1 MFMPAGNTAQSNLS
15 RPFILGVLLLL
26 LFLSTQSEWAA
37 NQRRHNQKL
46 IQVGQDVGETARKRQ
61 VKDDI
66 LLELSVLN
74 ENMEKE
80 NKRLLTVALELN
92 RALRNC
98 GMAENATA
106 IMSQLDVPYLSSPGE
121 DNDDNNNKKN
131 NNNNS
136 DQNSTT
142 NSTSL
147 SAQNSTSNNSSEEEQ
162 EGEKQGQRKRNRSQ
176 MSRMLKI
183 MQ

>member
-1 MFMPAGNTAQSNLS
+1 MFMPAGNAVQSNLS

-46 IQVGQDVGETARKRQ
+46 IQVGQDAGETARKRQ

-74 ENMEKE
+74 ENLEKE

-92 RALRNC
+92 RALRLC
-98 GMAENATA
+98 GMAENASA
-106 IMSQLDVPYLSSPGE
+106 IMAQLDVPYVVSSPE
-121 DNDDNNNKKN
+121 D
-131 NNNNS
+131 
-136 DQNSTT
+136 NSTT
-142 NSTSL
+142 NST
-147 SAQNSTSNNSSEEEQ
+147 AFSNNSSNNSLVEEQ
-162 EGEKQGQRKRNRSQ
+162 EQEQEEGQKQRQSSNRKT
-176 MSRMLKI
+176 MIGTSRKLKI
-183 MQ
+183 QQ